1 MVQTFNE
8 RDAIE
13 KLELL
18 SGDRP
23 RARDQAAVRIAD
35 LAELLQLASVRT
47 EEVAAAPSA
56 ADFNSLLRDIKEISS
71 RLTVVAQVLQGRIIR

>member
-13 KLELL
+13 KLEVL
-18 SGDRP
+18 SGDLP

-35 LAELLQLASVRT
+35 LAELLQLAPVRT
-47 EEVAAAPSA
+47 AEVVAAPSA
-56 ADFNSLLRDIKEISS
+56 ADFNSLLSDVKEISS
-71 RLTVVAQVLQGRIIR
+71 RLAVVAQILQSRIIR

>member
-18 SGDRP
+18 YGDRP

-35 LAELLQLASVRT
+35 LAELLQLAAVQT
-47 EEVAAAPSA
+47 VEVSAAPTA
-56 ADFNSLLRDIKEISS
+56 ADFNSLLRDLKQIST
-71 RLTVVAQVLQGRIIR
+71 RLTVVAQVLQGRIVR